1 MSNIADNKKIR
12 SHLKELFEREN
23 YSKIIL
29 EIESVYNE
37 SERDSFLHNLYGICK
52 TLNPKKSQNDLVIA
66 LENFK
71 NGYLK
76 GKNSLQGLHSLE
88 NYPRSR

>member
-1 MSNIADNKKIR
+1 MADNKKIR

-29 EIESVYNE
+29 EIESICNG

-52 TLNPKKSQNDLVIA
+52 TLNPKKNQNDLVIF
-66 LENFK
+66 LIIVIFFT
-71 NGYLK
+71 LDF
-76 GKNSLQGLHSLE
+76 
-88 NYPRSR
+88 